1 MLVSL
6 LRLGELMLPQA
17 IAPKPQGGYRHD
29 SNNLD
34 KLLYPPLYLRAYIL

>member
-1 MLVSL
+1 MLVSH

-17 IAPKPQGGYRHD
+17 IAPKPEDGYRHE

-34 KLLYPPLYLRAYIL
+34 KLLYLYLYLRA